1 MVWHDMRLSKWWQN
15 YHFGRNI
22 ALSHL
27 CSCTIK
33 VWSLTAASYLPLQ
46 TVGAGGQ
53 TWFQEA
59 GGCGPACGI
68 FSGRFFGLRTRLREW
83 HRCQVQQCRI
93 ATATNMQRH
102 VCEKKRDQWVTEGQS
117 FHSSGTFR
125 RPRLHYESLHLSLT
139 GSKRGCG
146 NLYLAVGQ
154 VRLEGRQWGGGGR
167 LSREELRRLGACWAR
182 AGAVTSDMRL
192 LFVKHCHQLQRET
205 ETERGVYI

>member
-1 MVWHDMRLSKWWQN
+1 MEHIIRHFVEIFNCSVQTMKVNEVQNNTWLIVRTIKVKIPPFEEELKSFMVWHDMRLSKWWQN

-22 ALSHL
+22 PLSHL
-27 CSCTIK
+27 CSSTIK

-102 VCEKKRDQWVTEGQS
+102 VCEK
-117 FHSSGTFR
+117 
-125 RPRLHYESLHLSLT
+125 
-139 GSKRGCG
+139 
-146 NLYLAVGQ
+146 
-154 VRLEGRQWGGGGR
+154 
-167 LSREELRRLGACWAR
+167 
-182 AGAVTSDMRL
+182 
-192 LFVKHCHQLQRET
+192 
-205 ETERGVYI
+205 